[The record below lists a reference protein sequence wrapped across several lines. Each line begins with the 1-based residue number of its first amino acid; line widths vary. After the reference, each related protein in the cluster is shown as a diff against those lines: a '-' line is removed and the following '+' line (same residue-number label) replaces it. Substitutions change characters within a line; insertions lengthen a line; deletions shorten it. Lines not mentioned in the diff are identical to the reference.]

1 MNDQLLLVEP
11 RGHASGKFQRLK
23 ASRLHF
29 QSDVRAAMAQRRVYS
44 LWIAPSEPAMDLLLG
59 TLPRRPRGDDRRLLS
74 FERARGDAQNLVHAH
89 FRFVVSA
96 GDGVQLL
103 PIAELIE
110 VLGADN
116 RADLFVGGV
125 VLAAQSALLLY
136 RGNLEPI
143 TIPLDWF
150 ASRPGSPGPD
160 VSKFAVTDYGQTVR
174 LGDYE
179 AATDAILYEF
189 DEDYRTRAKKQ
200 RIEEDETIGGS
211 IRRLRLQKRLRQSD
225 FPGVTSKEIARI
237 ELGKVKKPHRETLQ
251 KIANRAGVPVDQIQS
266 Y

>member
-1 MNDQLLLVEP
+1 
-11 RGHASGKFQRLK
+11 
-23 ASRLHF
+23 
-29 QSDVRAAMAQRRVYS
+29 MAQRSVYS
-44 LWIAPSEPAMDLLLG
+44 LWIAPSERAMELLLG

-74 FERARGDAQNLVHAH
+74 LERARGDTQNLVHAH
-89 FRFVVSA
+89 FRFVVFA

-103 PIAELIE
+103 PIAELVE
-110 VLGADN
+110 VLGSDN
-116 RADLFVGGV
+116 PTDLFVGGV
-125 VLAAQSALLLY
+125 VLATQSAVLLY

-143 TIPLDWF
+143 TIPLEWF
-150 ASRPGSPGPD
+150 DSRPGSPDPD

-189 DEDYRTRAKKQ
+189 DEDYRIRAKKQ

-225 FPGVTSKEIARI
+225 FPGVTAKEIARI
-237 ELGKVKKPHRETLQ
+237 ERGKVKKPHRETLQ
-251 KIANRAGVPVDQIQS
+251 KIADRTGIPVDQLQS

>member
-29 QSDVRAAMAQRRVYS
+29 QSDVRAAMAQRSVYS
-44 LWIAPSEPAMDLLLG
+44 LWIAPSERAMELLLG

-96 GDGVQLL
+96 GDGVHLL

-125 VLAAQSALLLY
+125 VLTTQSAILLY

-150 ASRPGSPGPD
+150 ASRPGSLPD
-160 VSKFAVTDYGQTVR
+160 VSKVAVTDYGQTVR

-189 DEDYRTRAKKQ
+189 DEDYRSRAKKQ
-200 RIEEDETIGGS
+200 RIEKDKSIGGS
-211 IRRLRLQKRLRQSD
+211 IRRLRLQKGLRQSD

-237 ELGKVKKPHRETLQ
+237 ECGKVKKPHKQTLQ
-251 KIANRAGVPVDQIQS
+251 KIADRTDVPVHQLRS